1 MKYNTVLITPGACG
15 TTMMAELVGL
25 RALNNGKY
33 DYKRHRRDPDI
44 RDATHVI
51 YMYSNP
57 YDKILSFHRRGFLSN
72 ITHCIHVDGD
82 VEYLKKRTDYT
93 LEEHLKLPIDPFGI
107 EEHFHNYYDFDDREY
122 NIMFVKY
129 ESLEKTIPDVLK
141 WLNSSHM
148 LSEFKFKNRNS
159 DWNEQPENIKE
170 LLEKKF
176 GNHKRFLDT
185 LPDIIYKS
193 KKNEKSNII

>member
-25 RALNNGKY
+25 RTLNNGQF
-33 DYKRHRRDPDI
+33 DYRRHRRDPDI
-44 RDATHVI
+44 RDADHVI

-57 YDKILSFHRRGFLSN
+57 YDKILSFHRRGFFSN
-72 ITHCIHVDGD
+72 PAHCQHADGD
-82 VEYLKKRTDYT
+82 IEYFMKHTDCT

-107 EEHFHNYYDFDDREY
+107 EEHFHNYYNFDDRKY

-129 ESLEKTIPDVLK
+129 ESLENTIPDVLK
-141 WLNSSHM
+141 WLNSSHR
-148 LSEFKFKNRNS
+148 LSEFKFKKRNS
-159 DWNEQPENIKE
+159 DWNDQPENIKE

-185 LPDIIYKS
+185 LPDIFYKN
-193 KKNEKSNII
+193 KK